1 MRWDNLFHDLEAQL
15 ETESEAAQADIARDE
30 RRRQRADETLWHAL
44 LGQWEDRVRGR
55 HIEVWTEM
63 GCLWIAVD
71 NFGDDWLAGEVLNPP
86 AERGY
91 VVLNSS
97 AIRGVR
103 VRSTELDRS
112 SLDVRNGV
120 EDSVRRPKTR
130 RLGVVS
136 FRIVLRDLA
145 RRRKAGWLCTPL
157 FTEYGRINRVGRDFV
172 EMQVLSQPGFGAKTP
187 QVQAVLVPLAT
198 TTYFRLD
205 D

>member
-30 RRRQRADETLWHAL
+30 RRRQRADETLWYAL
-44 LGQWEDRVRGR
+44 LGRWEDRVRG
-55 HIEVWTEM
+55 HNVEVWTDL

-91 VVLNSS
+91 VVLNSC
-97 AIRGVR
+97 AVRGVR
-103 VRSTELDRS
+103 VSVTELDRYAR
-112 SLDVRNGV
+112 DIRHDCD
-120 EDSVRRPKTR
+120 DSVRRPMGR
-130 RLGVVS
+130 RPGVVS

-157 FTEYGRINRVGRDFV
+157 FAEYGRINRVGRDFV
-172 EMQVLSQPGFGAKTP
+172 EMHVLSRPGIGEKTP
-187 QVQAVLVPLAT
+187 QLQAILVPLAT